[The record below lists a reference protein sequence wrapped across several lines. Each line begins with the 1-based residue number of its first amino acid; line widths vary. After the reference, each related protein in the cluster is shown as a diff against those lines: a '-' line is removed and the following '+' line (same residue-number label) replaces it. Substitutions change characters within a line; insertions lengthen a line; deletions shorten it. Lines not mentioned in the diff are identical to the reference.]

1 MVGRTPDVFVWDDFR
16 LDLDRYRLERAG
28 DVLALEPKALDLL
41 ALLVSRPGHLFGKQE
56 IFDTLWPD
64 TAVTDSALTRVIA
77 QLRRVLADDPRD
89 PRFIETVPTRGY
101 RWKCQVRVEPRQ
113 EVTVDVASNGAAP
126 PHAAGTL
133 DGTDLTADATSA
145 LATDVV
151 ARPTTTGS
159 SAVCRQRRGRPATA
173 GGAPE
178 RLAGGRNGNRARAD
192 GGGGVDELTAGPA
205 AGHGRDRNRRGSCP
219 LAGAGDDPPRPR
231 HGPGVLAPRRCA
243 GVRLGP
249 QRRARDLRALAR

>member
-101 RWKCQVRVEPRQ
+101 RWKCPVRVEPRQ
-113 EVTVDVASNGAAP
+113 EATVEVASNGAAP
-126 PHAAGTL
+126 PHATAL
-133 DGTDLTADATSA
+133 DSAPTHPPTPRPPSPPTSSRVPPRRSLLRLPSTA
-145 LATDVV
+145 
-151 ARPTTTGS
+151 
-159 SAVCRQRRGRPATA
+159 CQPATA
-173 GGAPE
+173 DGAPE
-178 RLAGGRNGNRARAD
+178 RLAGGRSGNRVRA
-192 GGGGVDELTAGPA
+192 GGGRGMDELTSGPA
-205 AGHGRDRNRRGSCP
+205 AGHGRDRYRRGSRP

-231 HGPGVLAPRRCA
+231 HGPRVLAPRRCA
-243 GVRLGP
+243 GVHLGP